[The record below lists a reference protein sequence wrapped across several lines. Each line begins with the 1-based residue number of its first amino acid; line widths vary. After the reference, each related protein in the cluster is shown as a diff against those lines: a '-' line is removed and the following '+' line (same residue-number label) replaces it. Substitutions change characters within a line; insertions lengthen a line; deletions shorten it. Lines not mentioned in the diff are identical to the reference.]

1 MGEPACYQRKQLRRP
16 AGSGDSH
23 LALGNPPGGTS
34 GRDGHG
40 TGTSYTGPTP
50 IVPHLHGSH
59 TYDWSDGY
67 PEAWFLP
74 AAANIP
80 AGYATTGT
88 FYGPDST
95 ASQNTIG
102 LPWGNGYSVYQYTND
117 QAATTLWYHDHTLGM
132 THCNVESGLAGFYL
146 LRGGS
151 ADLPSGVLPG
161 PAPRA
166 GDPAGTSY
174 YEIPIVIQDKSF
186 NPDGTIVPQVDFFGN
201 TITVN
206 GKTWPSLPV
215 EARRYRFRILN
226 GSMVRTYV
234 LKIASNPTATRRP
247 PPRCRSGRSARTAA
261 SSRPDATRRTAD
273 TASERCDV
281 IVDFT
286 NVAVGTSLYLINE
299 GPDTTFA
306 SLSDPPAD
314 PSTTGQVM
322 QFTVAVRTS
331 ADKSAPPSQLSLPA
345 PPQQG
350 TPSAT
355 IKVALIPN
363 NGVDQLGTV
372 SAAEPHGEAVE
383 RPGHRDHDRGQT
395 VNWEIYNTYGNQ
407 AHPVHLHLVEFQ
419 ILNRQPFTGQ
429 NPVQLTGSPV
439 LPSAR
444 EQGAKDTVMAPSRR

>member
-1 MGEPACYQRKQLRRP
+1 M
-16 AGSGDSH
+16 
-23 LALGNPPGGTS
+23 
-34 GRDGHG
+34 
-40 TGTSYTGPTP
+40 
-50 IVPHLHGSH
+50 
-59 TYDWSDGY
+59 
-67 PEAWFLP
+67 
-74 AAANIP
+74 
-80 AGYATTGT
+80 
-88 FYGPDST
+88 
-95 ASQNTIG
+95 
-102 LPWGNGYSVYQYTND
+102 
-117 QAATTLWYHDHTLGM
+117 
-132 THCNVESGLAGFYL
+132 
-146 LRGGS
+146 
-151 ADLPSGVLPG
+151 
-161 PAPRA
+161 
-166 GDPAGTSY
+166 
-174 YEIPIVIQDKSF
+174 
-186 NPDGTIVPQVDFFGN
+186 
-201 TITVN
+201 
-206 GKTWPSLPV
+206 
-215 EARRYRFRILN
+215 
-226 GSMVRTYV
+226 
-234 LKIASNPTATRRP
+234 
-247 PPRCRSGRSARTAA
+247 
-261 SSRPDATRRTAD
+261 
-273 TASERCDV
+273 

-372 SAAEPHGEAVE
+372 SAAGNLTAKLWSDPVTEIMTA
-383 RPGHRDHDRGQT
+383 GQT
-395 VNWEIYNTYGNQ
+395 VDWEIYNTYGNQ

-444 EQGAKDTVMAPSRR
+444 EQGAKDTVMAPSRQVTRIRAKFDRAGRYVWHCHLLRHEDNEMMRPFLVQ